1 MYRMPREFARSAA
14 APVGRSRVRAR
25 CLPHDQSGRECPI
38 SLPRDALRGHMAKW
52 HAFRAVC
59 RDWVLYSGADVFGK
73 VPGEVAAGVV
83 ADPFRR
89 RRSQV
94 DVAVLARTG
103 RERPS
108 SGYVA
113 TSCLP

>member
-1 MYRMPREFARSAA
+1 
-14 APVGRSRVRAR
+14 
-25 CLPHDQSGRECPI
+25 
-38 SLPRDALRGHMAKW
+38 MAKR

-59 RDWVLYSGADVFGK
+59 RDWVLYSGDDVFGK

-103 RERPS
+103 RGRPCRVLS
-108 SGYVA
+108 PGEEGQGH
-113 TSCLP
+113 